1 MKILVGCD
9 LGYQVTGP
17 APLILNIQP
26 AETPRQRVLR
36 ETLTITPE
44 GARTER
50 WTVPGTGNR
59 YLRIR
64 AEAGMELLIHHE
76 AEVELLPHVVDP
88 GEVGQTAPADLPPE
102 VLPHL
107 WPSRFCESDRL
118 ERLALREFCDAPAG
132 HARVTAVCNWVHDRI
147 AYLRGASAPTT
158 TATDTLLSGA
168 GVCRDFAHLAVA
180 AGLFAFARIA
190 AEVTEGDTLA
200 FDRDILLALRN
211 PADLSDPIGPRW
223 LEEAARDVTALG
235 SHVILGYVTLAVVGF
250 LLLSGRRA
258 SALFTAL
265 AIGGGM
271 LVSSVLKIGFARPRP
286 DLVPHA
292 VEVYTASFPSGHAML
307 SAVAYLTLGAL
318 LMRVAPLG
326 RTKFYVL
333 AVAILTT
340 LMVGISRVYLGVHWP
355 TDVLAGWCGGAG
367 WALLC
372 WIVLNALQ
380 RRGAVEPKGTPE
392 EPGTD

>member
-1 MKILVGCD
+1 MRGI
-9 LGYQVTGP
+9 P
-17 APLILNIQP
+17 
-26 AETPRQRVLR
+26 
-36 ETLTITPE
+36 
-44 GARTER
+44 
-50 WTVPGTGNR
+50 
-59 YLRIR
+59 
-64 AEAGMELLIHHE
+64 
-76 AEVELLPHVVDP
+76 
-88 GEVGQTAPADLPPE
+88 LPPAA
-102 VLPHL
+102 PG
-107 WPSRFCESDRL
+107 RL
-118 ERLALREFCDAPAG
+118 
-132 HARVTAVCNWVHDRI
+132 
-147 AYLRGASAPTT
+147 
-158 TATDTLLSGA
+158 
-168 GVCRDFAHLAVA
+168 RDFLARQELGALAAVLAVA
-180 AGLFAFARIA
+180 AGLFGFAKLA

-200 FDRDILLALRN
+200 FDRHILLTLRN
-211 PADLSDPIGPRW
+211 PADLSDPVGPRW

-235 SHVILGYVTLAVVGF
+235 SHVILTYVTLAVVGF

-392 EPGTD
+392 EPAG